1 MTKHGEIESLSN
13 PAITLFR
20 VFRKNVAERKIMIN
34 YDDRLIPTKRLTYFL
49 INIVVL
55 KTFVFINRLKFCRRN
70 WLCCTTHQKK
80 HKPVMYVKRIYYL
93 NSSFTR
99 LLTFVLIL
107 GRKKRLMQTLV
118 IPPEPRLDQEKI

>member
-1 MTKHGEIESLSN
+1 
-13 PAITLFR
+13 
-20 VFRKNVAERKIMIN
+20 
-34 YDDRLIPTKRLTYFL
+34 
-49 INIVVL
+49 
-55 KTFVFINRLKFCRRN
+55 
-70 WLCCTTHQKK
+70 
-80 HKPVMYVKRIYYL
+80 MYVKRIYYL